1 MKGGIAMAPDK
12 ETLLEYQKN
21 LKTFREFAGWTQA
34 ELGEKLG
41 MSKAN
46 ISNLE
51 TGKINMTVTYYY
63 ALRYLFEPIVRE
75 EVARCVLLGD
85 GNVYGYKLV
94 KEKS

>member
-1 MKGGIAMAPDK
+1 MAPDK

-21 LKTFREFAGWTQA
+21 LKIFREFAGWTQA

-41 MSKAN
+41 MSKQN
-46 ISNLE
+46 ISSLE
-51 TGKINMTVTYYY
+51 NGKIKMTVLHQY
-63 ALRYLFEPIVRE
+63 ALRYLFEPFVRE

-85 GNVYGYKLV
+85 GNVYSYKPV

>member
-1 MKGGIAMAPDK
+1 MAPDK
-12 ETLLEYQKN
+12 ETLLAYQKN

-41 MSKAN
+41 MSKQN
-46 ISNLE
+46 ISSLE
-51 TGKINMTVTYYY
+51 NGRINMTVLHYY

-75 EVARCVLLGD
+75 EVARCVLLED

-94 KEKS
+94 KVKENG

>member
-1 MKGGIAMAPDK
+1 MKRGTVMAPDK

-41 MSKAN
+41 MSKQN

-51 TGKINMTVTYYY
+51 NGRVKMTAIHYY
-63 ALRYLFEPIVRE
+63 ALRYIFEPIVKE

-85 GNVYGYKLV
+85 GNVYGYKIV
-94 KEKS
+94 KGES